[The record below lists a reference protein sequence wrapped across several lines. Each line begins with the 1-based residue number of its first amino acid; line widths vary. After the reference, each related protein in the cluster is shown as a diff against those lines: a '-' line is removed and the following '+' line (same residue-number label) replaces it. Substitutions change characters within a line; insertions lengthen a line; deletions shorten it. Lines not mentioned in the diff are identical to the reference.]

1 MINIEKKMHLEQGNL
16 KDTTIQIS
24 LQIWSPGCH
33 LIVKFKVSPFATN
46 IGKKRKPPDFETLG
60 GNFLIQQVQ

>member
-1 MINIEKKMHLEQGNL
+1 MLSIFSEALQCVIKKKKKKTSCHGDKHRKKMHLEQGNL

-33 LIVKFKVSPFATN
+33 LIVKFKSQPFCH
-46 IGKKRKPPDFETLG
+46 
-60 GNFLIQQVQ
+60 

>member
-1 MINIEKKMHLEQGNL
+1 MLSIFSEALQSVIKKKNKKRRVTLINIEKKMHLEQGNL

-33 LIVKFKVSPFATN
+33 LIVKFKSQPFCH
-46 IGKKRKPPDFETLG
+46 
-60 GNFLIQQVQ
+60 